1 MLDKLK
7 SYLEGMRGGLHELSS
22 TIWNNP
28 EIGYHEKIAC
38 ATACDFLRSQGFSVE
53 TPYCGLDT
61 AFRAQFT
68 NGEGPVFAFAAEYDA
83 LAGLGHGCGHNLIC
97 ACSIGAFCATARYMK
112 ENDIPGAIVLLG
124 TPAEESYG
132 GKVKME
138 EAGCLEGI
146 EAIVMSHPGRC
157 NTDDNGASAV
167 IGYEVTFHGK
177 ASHAGGSP
185 EKGVNALDAV
195 MLLFAGINAYRQQL
209 PDTARIHGIV
219 TNGGAAANIIPDTGT
234 CRFYLRSTIEE
245 LLEPLQ
251 ERFLDMVKG
260 AELMTRCKAEISTFH
275 VLYHATKPNRPLN
288 KAYLRLMQEQGL
300 ETVSYSK
307 VGRGSTD
314 FGNFSQKIPGC
325 HFHFSISTASELP
338 GHSIEMRE
346 AAKSDYGFDMAL
358 KTSAALSEVA
368 LLYLTDEAFRREVQE
383 DFRR

>member
-1 MLDKLK
+1 MLDVLK
-7 SYLEGMRGGLHELSS
+7 NYLEEMRGGLHELST

-38 ATACDFLRSQGFSVE
+38 AKACDFLKAQGFAVE
-53 TPYCGLDT
+53 NPYCGLET

-68 NGEGPVFAFAAEYDA
+68 NGEGPVFAFCSEFDA

-97 ACSIGAFCATARYMK
+97 AGGIASFCATAKYMK
-112 ENDIPGAIVLLG
+112 ANNIPGALVLLG

-146 EAIVMSHPGRC
+146 EAVIMSHPGRL

-219 TNGGAAANIIPDTGT
+219 TNGGAAANIIPDTAT

-245 LLEPLQ
+245 LLEPLK

-260 AELMTRCKAEISTFH
+260 AELMTRAKAEISVFH
-275 VLYHATKPNRPLN
+275 LLYHATKPNLPLN
-288 KAYLRLMQEQGL
+288 RAYVRFMQEQGL
-300 ETVSYSK
+300 ETSSFTK

-314 FGNFSQKIPGC
+314 FGNFSQRIPGC
-325 HFHFSISTASELP
+325 HFHFSISTAKELP

-346 AAKSDYGFDMAL
+346 AANSDYGFEMML
-358 KTSAALSEVA
+358 KSSAAMSEIA
-368 LLYLTDEAFRREVQE
+368 LLYLTDAEFRREVQE
-383 DFRR
+383 DFSK